1 LTSALGA
8 AAIVALVVT
17 AAIFLLYFGVY
28 AAYARGLFE
37 FPFDYDQ
44 GEGFELFDGIRLAR
58 GQNIYLDNA
67 VFPYYASNYPPV
79 YRLLLVPLIWLFGPK
94 LVVARVLTWVMSLG
108 IRLAI
113 FAAVRAAGR
122 RDSSDAGRAF
132 WLAAP

>member
-1 LTSALGA
+1 MPTPNSRRALLRPALTSALGA

-58 GQNIYLDNA
+58 GQNIYLC
-67 VFPYYASNYPPV
+67 
-79 YRLLLVPLIWLFGPK
+79 LLYTSPSP
-94 LVVARVLTWVMSLG
+94 
-108 IRLAI
+108 
-113 FAAVRAAGR
+113 
-122 RDSSDAGRAF
+122 RD
-132 WLAAP
+132 